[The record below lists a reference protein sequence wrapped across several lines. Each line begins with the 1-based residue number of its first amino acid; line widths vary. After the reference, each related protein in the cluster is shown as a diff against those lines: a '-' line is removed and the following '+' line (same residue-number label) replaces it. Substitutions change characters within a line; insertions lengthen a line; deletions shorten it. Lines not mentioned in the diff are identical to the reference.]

1 MGLSELH
8 VRLKACGSLQ
18 LIKVLLHERF
28 DQGAR
33 EYISTASKVNRE
45 QLFGKFGAKA
55 VQAEGPVTQYLRNY
69 SKQVMVS
76 RLMPRML
83 EGEVL
88 KEIYVDIANVWAKSP
103 NFKESNNRFIKH
115 YNGVVLVY
123 NANDKV
129 VVSIISSDK
138 RKKGWVRI

>member
-1 MGLSELH
+1 M
-8 VRLKACGSLQ
+8 
-18 LIKVLLHERF
+18 
-28 DQGAR
+28 
-33 EYISTASKVNRE
+33 
-45 QLFGKFGAKA
+45 
-55 VQAEGPVTQYLRNY
+55 QAEGPVTQYLRNY
-69 SKQVMVS
+69 SGQVMVS

-123 NANDKV
+123 NTNDKV